1 MVEEA
6 GHGQSEE
13 SATAHRFQ
21 IRRRVTEC
29 SSAGAAKSHNTK
41 RLPRWPFEHRS
52 ITKGNSGSV
61 YRVFART
68 RSATI
73 VRHGRL
79 NREDVMITVHHLDD
93 SRSQRILWLLDELGL
108 PYEIRQHKRDPE
120 TRLAPP
126 ELKQIHPLGKSPVI
140 EDDGRVI
147 AESGAIIDYVL
158 RRYGNGRLAPAP
170 SDPDFEDYVHW
181 MHYAEGSG
189 MPALIVRINVA
200 RVGEA
205 AAPALPR
212 LDEEIALQLGYLDG
226 ALQGRQYIMGDEL
239 SAADIQLSFIGELAA
254 ARFGIDSYPAIKD
267 WLRRFQARPAY
278 QAALAKGGAYS
289 FA

>member
-1 MVEEA
+1 
-6 GHGQSEE
+6 
-13 SATAHRFQ
+13 
-21 IRRRVTEC
+21 
-29 SSAGAAKSHNTK
+29 
-41 RLPRWPFEHRS
+41 
-52 ITKGNSGSV
+52 
-61 YRVFART
+61 
-68 RSATI
+68 
-73 VRHGRL
+73 
-79 NREDVMITVHHLDD
+79 MITVHHLDD
-93 SRSQRILWLLDELGL
+93 SRSQRILWLLEELGL